1 MRPLQSWRLPKG
13 SASPISAAFCAHPA
27 RRGPRRACS
36 ERGGRRL
43 GSRGS
48 CSRDPSTAAI
58 DRDIHA
64 ASQLPRSSAEVDQQW
79 GQLCVRFV
87 WTASAMCCIF
97 SCMGRPTTNVYE
109 VSAPDA
115 EVLGLVR
122 ARRLQDR
129 RCGGGSTSCAGCAAP
144 CWVGGCSSPS
154 STGMPAPGGWLVR
167 SVRLS
172 GKQRTLLTRNY
183 LPTGR
188 LRCLSR
194 AVSTSLAWA
203 ASV

>member
-48 CSRDPSTAAI
+48 CSRDSSTAAI

-64 ASQLPRSSAEVDQQW
+64 ASQLPRSRAEVDQQW
-79 GQLCVRFV
+79 GQLYVRLV

-109 VSAPDA
+109 VPAPDA

-129 RCGGGSTSCAGCAAP
+129 RCGAGQRAVQGALHRAGSAGALRRAAP
-144 CWVGGCSSPS
+144 ACLRRAGG
-154 STGMPAPGGWLVR
+154 
-167 SVRLS
+167 LS
-172 GKQRTLLTRNY
+172 GACGYRGNSE
-183 LPTGR
+183 P
-188 LRCLSR
+188 C
-194 AVSTSLAWA
+194 
-203 ASV
+203 